1 MVSEGGRAVKDQEEM
16 IDDIRLQLAIYQ
28 RRAKHAHRQYL
39 ATTKQAK
46 TLENMTRLFDR
57 ECAFYAER
65 GEMLAVCRVLKN
77 LLTDAKRQKLDSNLY
92 KSRDRR
98 WRCEKHRRLS
108 V

>member
-1 MVSEGGRAVKDQEEM
+1 MKDQEEM
-16 IDDIRLQLAIYQ
+16 IDEIRLQLDIYA

-98 WRCEKHRRLS
+98 WRREKHRRIGL
-108 V
+108 

>member
-1 MVSEGGRAVKDQEEM
+1 MKTQEEM
-16 IDDIRLQLAIYQ
+16 IDEIRLQLGIYS
-28 RRAKHAHRQYL
+28 RRAKHSHREYL
-39 ATTKQAK
+39 KTTRQAK

-65 GEMLAVCRVLKN
+65 GEMLAFCRVLKN

-98 WRCEKHRRLS
+98 WRREKHRRIGL
-108 V
+108 